1 MEIRGTLI
9 GKLSQLKGS
18 GERGE
23 WVKQEFILETRESS
37 YARKVCISVF
47 GEEKVR
53 ELEGFSTGDTV
64 KASVNIESREYNG
77 RWYTEV
83 RAWRLEKET
92 AGMAVPED
100 ASAPAGITIPDQD
113 EGADDLPF

>member
-9 GKLSQLKGS
+9 EKLPQFKGS
-18 GERGE
+18 GARGE

-37 YARKVCISVF
+37 YPRKVCMSVF

-53 ELEGFSTGDTV
+53 ELEGFSEGDTL

-83 RAWRLEKET
+83 RAWRLEKES
-92 AGMAVPED
+92 AGTAVPED
-100 ASAPAGITIPDQD
+100 APVPASLTIPDQD

>member
-9 GKLSQLKGS
+9 EKLNPIKGT
-18 GERGE
+18 GARGE

-47 GEEKVR
+47 GEDKVR
-53 ELEGFSTGDTV
+53 ELDGFSIGEIV
-64 KASVNIESREYNG
+64 KASVNIESREYNK
-77 RWYTEV
+77 RWYTEI

-92 AGMAVPED
+92 AVTVVSED
-100 ASAPAGITIPDQD
+100 APSHAGPTMLDQD